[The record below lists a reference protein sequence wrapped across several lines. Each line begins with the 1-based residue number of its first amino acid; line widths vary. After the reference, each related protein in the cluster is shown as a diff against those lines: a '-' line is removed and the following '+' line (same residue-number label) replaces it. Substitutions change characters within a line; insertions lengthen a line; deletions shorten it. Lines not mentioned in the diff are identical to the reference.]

1 MKTGLSAHKRDG
13 LSHSRALR
21 FGKIHLRT
29 MSLYE
34 SGDFSGVVS
43 LKDICDDKSI
53 FKVTGDV
60 SIRKLAYLLTLDM
73 NLKADY
79 NGIIKLNVIEWLLNK

>member
-1 MKTGLSAHKRDG
+1 
-13 LSHSRALR
+13 
-21 FGKIHLRT
+21 

-34 SGDFSGVVS
+34 SDYSSSVVS

-53 FKVTGDV
+53 SKAIGDV

-73 NLKADY
+73 NLEADY
-79 NGIIKLNVIEWLLNK
+79 NGIRKLNVIEWLLNK